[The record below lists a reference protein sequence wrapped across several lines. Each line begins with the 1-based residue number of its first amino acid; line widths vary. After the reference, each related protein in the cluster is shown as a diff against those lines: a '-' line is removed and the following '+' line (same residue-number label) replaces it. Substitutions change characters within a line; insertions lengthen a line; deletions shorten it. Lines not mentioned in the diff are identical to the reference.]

1 MLPFAHLGIGSLLG
15 RPFLKRLSP
24 KWLLVG
30 TLLPDLIDKP
40 VFFMMG
46 VYAYLDHGGWV
57 PGKRGLGHTL
67 LFLAI
72 LALAGWLKRSR
83 ILIAVTVGVC
93 THLVLDLFSKIS
105 GPNGLREP
113 LSVFLW
119 PLLGIDFP
127 TLSYGMHG
135 RVAMAFEV
143 LGGVLL
149 LFFLRKYGSEIF
161 KRKAL

>member
-1 MLPFAHLGIGSLLG
+1 MLPLAHLGIGSLLG
-15 RPFLKRLSP
+15 RPFLKKIQP

-40 VFFMMG
+40 VFFLMG
-46 VYAYLDHGGWV
+46 VYAYFDHGGWV
-57 PGKRGLGHTL
+57 PGKRGFAHTL

-72 LALAGWLKRSR
+72 LAVVGGLRRSR
-83 ILIAVTVGVC
+83 VLIAISIGVC
-93 THLVLDLFSKIS
+93 THLILDLFSKLPGS
-105 GPNGLREP
+105 HGMRES

-119 PLLGIDFP
+119 PLMGTDFP

-135 RVAMAFEV
+135 WVAIGFEF

-149 LFFLRKYGSEIF
+149 LFFLRKHSSEIF
-161 KRKAL
+161 RRKSL